1 MQLTE
6 KTQMS
11 AREKT
16 RAMVMTALGAAII
29 SALSPISIPLGNFV
43 PISLATLGVMLCGAV
58 LGKKMGTMSTLIY
71 LILGCIGM
79 PVFAGYSSGAHV
91 LLGPTGGYL
100 VGYLPLAYLT
110 GLFTEKEN
118 KTMLVAGMLIGTAVL
133 YALGTVWFMYVTKMD
148 LMASLGLCV
157 IPFLFGD
164 ALKMIVVYILRDAL
178 KRFVPNRY

>member
-11 AREKT
+11 SRERT
-16 RAMVMTALGAAII
+16 RYLVMTALGAAII
-29 SALSPISIPLGNFV
+29 SALAPIAIPLGNFV

-58 LGKKMGTMSTLIY
+58 LGRKAGTMATLIY
-71 LILGCIGM
+71 LILGAAGM
-79 PVFAGYSSGAHV
+79 PVFANYSSGAAI
-91 LLGPTGGYL
+91 LIGPTGGYL

-110 GLFTEKEN
+110 GLFAEKEN

-133 YALGTVWFMYVTKMD
+133 YVLGTAWFMYVTKMD
-148 LMASLGLCV
+148 LAASLGLCV

-164 ALKMIVVYILRDAL
+164 ACKMIVVYLLRDAL
-178 KRFVPNRY
+178 KRFAPGRF